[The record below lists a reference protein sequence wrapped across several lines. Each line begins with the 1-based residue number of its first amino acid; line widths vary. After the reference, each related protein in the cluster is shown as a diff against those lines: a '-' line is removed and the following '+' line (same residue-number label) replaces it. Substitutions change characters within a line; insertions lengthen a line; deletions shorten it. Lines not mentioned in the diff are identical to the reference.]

1 MKIMSLRLRGFTG
14 IRRGLGLEDL
24 TLDFSNLSGLIA
36 LSGENGK
43 GKSTVIDCMS
53 PYRQLASRSG
63 ALQRHVFLRD
73 SLKELCFEYAG
84 DSYRTLIKIDSDSE
98 RTEAFVWKNDI
109 PQVNGKVTEYDRYIT
124 GLFGSSQLFFSSVFC
139 AQNAEKI
146 SDMTTGEL
154 KKLFSEFLK
163 LERLVEFENTAKQC
177 TALLIAKSDGIQ
189 RDIQAAKK
197 SLEGMESLDEK
208 LDNTQA
214 NMKETKLIIKI
225 LTQEMID
232 MERNI
237 ETMRANVAGN
247 AAIMQRVKDMEA
259 TILRLDAEE
268 SSDTSAAEKELS
280 VLREKTI
287 AIMNDVKATE
297 SLLEKKA
304 AIEKAIFEM
313 TVLEAHIS
321 DNAERVTTLYSEQL
335 IPLNDQFRLSLSELE
350 ASKGRLSAGISDPNV
365 KILETNIRVLK
376 SKLHDLEKKDP
387 ECISTT
393 CSFITGAL
401 RAQDELAEIEPRLLK
416 LRAEIETQS
425 TAEQEIIS
433 RKSQE
438 TTGILSQLEAAGAL
452 KKEIEAKTAVLK
464 TNLAAVR
471 VIAADQSKIAVA
483 EARLDDLRQRKE
495 EAITDGKRIK
505 AAWDERIARKRS
517 ETEAICLEM
526 KNAKQNVDV
535 MAENKL
541 SDIQSVLA
549 SHRARMD
556 EETSSMA
563 RLGAARVVIE
573 KEIAAKAAIEA
584 RISDMIAEYGRLASE
599 TAEWL
604 YLKNTCSKDGLRALE
619 IDSVAPIISGYAND
633 LLTQTFGPQYTVKLR
648 TQDEETGK
656 EVLDILTIREDGSE
670 VNIENLSG
678 GERVWSLKALSLA
691 MTLISKERSGRDF
704 KTMFCDESDGALDTG
719 NAINFVQMYRSLM
732 GIAEIDTCFFISH
745 KEETIGL
752 ADHVL
757 TFGNGKI
764 VID

>member
-1 MKIMSLRLRGFTG
+1 MRILSLRLRGFIG
-14 IRRGLGLEDL
+14 AKRGLNSDDITIDL
-24 TLDFSNLSGLIA
+24 SQLSGLIA
-36 LSGENGK
+36 LSGENGSSK
-43 GKSTVIDCMS
+43 TTIIDCLH

-84 DSYRTLIKIDSDSE
+84 DTYKTLIKIDSDSE
-98 RTEAFVWKNDI
+98 RTEAFVWKNNI

-163 LERLVEFENTAKQC
+163 LERLVEFENTAKQSM
-177 TALLIAKSDGIQ
+177 TLLTAKSDGIQ

-208 LDNTQA
+208 LDNTEA
-214 NMKETKLIIKI
+214 NMKETKLIINV
-225 LTQEMID
+225 LTQEMIE
-232 MERNI
+232 MEREI
-237 ETMRANVAGN
+237 ESVRVKAADN
-247 AAIMQRVKDMEA
+247 AAIHLRVQDMQAAV
-259 TILRLDAEE
+259 LRLDAEE

-287 AIMNDVKATE
+287 VIMNDVKATE
-297 SLLEKKA
+297 TLLEKKA

-321 DNAERVTTLYSEQL
+321 DNADQVTTIYSEQL
-335 IPLNDQFRLSLSELE
+335 IPLNDQFKATVSELE
-350 ASKGRLSAGISDPNV
+350 ASKSRLSAIISNPDV
-365 KILETNIRVLK
+365 RVLEAK
-376 SKLHDLEKKDP
+376 IKGLKEKLRDLEKKDP
-387 ECISTT
+387 ACTSTT

-401 RAQDELAEIEPRLLK
+401 RAQDALAEIEPRLLK
-416 LRAEIETQS
+416 LKAEIETH
-425 TAEQEIIS
+425 AAVEQEIIIS
-433 RKSQE
+433 KSQKA
-438 TTGILSQLEAAGAL
+438 TDILSQIDAAGTV

-464 TNLAAVR
+464 SNLVAVR
-471 VIAADQSKIAVA
+471 AIAADQSKIAVA
-483 EARLDDLRQRKE
+483 EARLDDLRHRKE
-495 EAITDGKRIK
+495 EAIVDGKRIK
-505 AAWDERIARKRS
+505 AAWAERIAKKKT
-517 ETEAICLEM
+517 EIEAICSQM
-526 KNAKQNVDV
+526 KNAKQSIDM
-535 MAENKL
+535 MAETRL
-541 SDIQSVLA
+541 SDIQAVLV
-549 SHRARMD
+549 SHRMRMD

-563 RLGAARVVIE
+563 RLEAARAAIE
-573 KEIAAKAAIEA
+573 KEIEAKAEIEA
-584 RISDMIAEYGRLASE
+584 RISAMGTEHGRIAAE

-604 YLKNTCSKDGLRALE
+604 YLKNACSKDGLRALE

-691 MTLISKERSGRDF
+691 MTLISKERSGRNF
-704 KTMFCDESDGALDTG
+704 QTMFCDESDGALDTG

-757 TFGNGKI
+757 KFATGGI

>member
-1 MKIMSLRLRGFTG
+1 MKITSLRLRGFTG
-14 IRRGLGLEDL
+14 IKRGLNLDDL

-36 LSGENGK
+36 LSGENGS
-43 GKSTVIDCMS
+43 GKSTCIDCLH
-53 PYRQLASRSG
+53 PYRQLASRNKS
-63 ALQRHVFLRD
+63 LQHHVFLRD

-98 RTEAFVWKNDI
+98 RTEAFAWKNGQ
-109 PQVNGKVTEYDRYIT
+109 PQVNGKVSEYDKYIV
-124 GLFGSSQLFFSSVFC
+124 GLFGSAQLFFSSVFC

-163 LERLVEFENTAKQC
+163 LDRLVEFENTAKQ
-177 TALLIAKSDGIQ
+177 TIALLTAKADGIQ
-189 RDIQAAKK
+189 RDIQAAIK
-197 SLEGMESLDEK
+197 SLEGKKSLDEK
-208 LDNTQA
+208 LDNTEA

-232 MERNI
+232 MEREI
-237 ETMRANVAGN
+237 ESVRAKAADN
-247 AAIMQRVKDMEA
+247 AAIQQRVKDLQ
-259 TILRLDAEE
+259 TIVLRLDAEE
-268 SSDTSAAEKELS
+268 RADTATSEKELS

-287 AIMNDVKATE
+287 SIMNDVKASE
-297 SLLEKKA
+297 KLLESKA
-304 AIEKAIFEM
+304 QIEKATFKVA
-313 TVLEAHIS
+313 VLEAHIA
-321 DNAERVTTLYSEQL
+321 DNAEQVTTIYSEQL
-335 IPLNDQFRLSLSELE
+335 IPLNDQFRTAMSKLE
-350 ASKGRLSAGISDPNV
+350 ESKSRLSAIISDPV
-365 KILETNIRVLK
+365 VRILEAKSRNLK
-376 SKLHDLEKKDP
+376 EKLHDLDKKDP
-387 ECISTT
+387 ACTSTK

-401 RAQDELAEIEPRLLK
+401 IAQGELDELEPRVLRLK
-416 LRAEIETQS
+416 KEIETHA
-425 TAEQEIIS
+425 TAEQVIIAQ
-433 RKSQE
+433 KTQE
-438 TTGILSQLEAAGAL
+438 TNDILSQLDAAGAI
-452 KKEIEAKTAVLK
+452 KKEIEAKSAVLK
-464 TNLAAVR
+464 SNLAAVR
-471 VIAADQSKIAVA
+471 IIAADQSKIAVA
-483 EARLDDLRQRKE
+483 EARLDDLRQRKD

-505 AAWDERIARKRS
+505 AAWDERIATKRA
-517 ETEAICLEM
+517 EIEAICLAM

-535 MAENKL
+535 MAENRL
-541 SDIQSVLA
+541 SDIQSVLV

-556 EETSSMA
+556 DETSSMA
-563 RLGAARVVIE
+563 RLEAARAAIE
-573 KEIAAKAAIEA
+573 KEIAAKAEIDA
-584 RISDMIAEYGRLASE
+584 RISALVTEHGQVVGE
-599 TAEWL
+599 TAEWV
-604 YLKNTCSKDGLRALE
+604 YLKNACSKDGLRALE

-678 GERVWSLKALSLA
+678 GERVWSLKTLSLA
-691 MTLISKERSGRDF
+691 MTLISKERSGRNF
-704 KTMFCDESDGALDTG
+704 KSMFCDESDGALDTG

-732 GIAEIDTCFFISH
+732 KIADIDTCFFISH

>member
-1 MKIMSLRLRGFTG
+1 MKITSLRLRGFTG
-14 IRRGLGLEDL
+14 IRRGLGLDELFLDL
-24 TLDFSNLSGLIA
+24 SQLSGLIA

-43 GKSTVIDCMS
+43 GKSTVMDCMS
-53 PYRQLASRSG
+53 PYRQLASRSKS
-63 ALQRHVFLRD
+63 LQHHVFLRD

-98 RTEAFVWKNDI
+98 RTEAFAWKNGQ
-109 PQVNGKVTEYDRYIT
+109 PQVNGKVSEYDKYIT

-177 TALLIAKSDGIQ
+177 VALLMAKADGIQ
-189 RDIQAAKK
+189 RDIQAARK
-197 SLEGMESLDEK
+197 SLEGMESLDGK
-208 LDNTQA
+208 LDNTEV
-214 NMKETKLIIKI
+214 NMKETKQIIKI
-225 LTQEMID
+225 ITQDMID
-232 MERNI
+232 MEREI
-237 ETMRANVAGN
+237 ESARAKAEENRTSMLR
-247 AAIMQRVKDMEA
+247 IKDMQA
-259 TILRLDAEE
+259 TILKLDTEE
-268 SSDTSAAEKELS
+268 DADTVTAEKELS

-287 AIMNDVKATE
+287 AIMNDVKASE
-297 SLLEKKA
+297 KLLESKA
-304 AIEKAIFEM
+304 AIEKAIFKV
-313 TVLEAHIS
+313 TVLEAHIA
-321 DNAERVTTLYSEQL
+321 DNAEQVTTIFSEQL
-335 IPLNDQFRLSLSELE
+335 IPLNDQFKIAVAELE
-350 ASKGRLSAGISDPNV
+350 ASKSRLSAIISNPDV
-365 KILETNIRVLK
+365 RVLEAK
-376 SKLHDLEKKDP
+376 IKGLKEKLHDLDKKDP

-401 RAQDELAEIEPRLLK
+401 RAQTELLELEPRVLNIK
-416 LRAEIETQS
+416 TEIETLS
-425 TAEQEIIS
+425 AAELEII
-433 RKSQE
+433 KQKTKE
-438 TTGILSQLEAAGAL
+438 TNDILSQLDAAGTA
-452 KKEIEAKTAVLK
+452 KKEIEAKSAVLK
-464 TNLAAVR
+464 TNLAAAR
-471 VIAADQSKIAVA
+471 VIAVDQSKIAVA

-495 EAITDGKRIK
+495 EAIEDGKRIK

-535 MAENKL
+535 LAENRL
-541 SDIQSVLA
+541 SYIQSVLA

-556 EETSSMA
+556 EETASMA
-563 RLGAARVVIE
+563 RLGAAIVAIE
-573 KEIAAKAAIEA
+573 KEITAKAEIDARVSALVIEHGQ
-584 RISDMIAEYGRLASE
+584 IVIE

-604 YLKNTCSKDGLRALE
+604 YLKNACSKDGLRALE

-732 GIAEIDTCFFISH
+732 KIADIDTCFFISH

-757 TFGNGKI
+757 KFSTGGV

>member
-1 MKIMSLRLRGFTG
+1 MKITSLRLRGFTG
-14 IRRGLGLEDL
+14 IKRGLNLEDL

-36 LSGENGK
+36 LSGGNGS
-43 GKSTVIDCMS
+43 GKSTCIDCLH

-84 DSYRTLIKIDSDSE
+84 DTYKTLIKIDSDSE
-98 RTEAFVWKNDI
+98 RTEGFIFKNDI

-124 GLFGSSQLFFSSVFC
+124 GLFGSSQLFFSSVFG

-163 LERLVEFENTAKQC
+163 LERLVEFETTAKQC
-177 TALLIAKSDGIQ
+177 VALLMAKADGIQ
-189 RDIQAAKK
+189 RDIQAARK
-197 SLEGMESLDEK
+197 SLESMESLDEK
-208 LDNTQA
+208 LDDTEA

-232 MERNI
+232 MEREI
-237 ETMRANVAGN
+237 ETMRVKAADN
-247 AAIMQRVKDMEA
+247 AAIQQRINDMQA
-259 TILRLDAEE
+259 TILRMDADE
-268 SSDTSAAEKELS
+268 SADTTAAEKELS

-297 SLLEKKA
+297 ALLEKKA
-304 AIEKAIFEM
+304 EIEKATFKV
-313 TVLEAHIS
+313 TVLEANIS
-321 DNAERVTTLYSEQL
+321 DNAERVTTIYSEQL
-335 IPLNDQFRLSLSELE
+335 IPLNDQSKAAVAELE
-350 ASKGRLSAGISDPNV
+350 ASKSRLSAIISNPD
-365 KILETNIRVLK
+365 IRVMEAKIKGLK
-376 SKLHDLEKKDP
+376 EKLHDLDKKDP
-387 ECISTT
+387 ACTSQT

-401 RAQDELAEIEPRLLK
+401 RAQDALVELEPRILALK
-416 LRAEIETQS
+416 NDLDAQAVVEHAIVTGKTLEITD
-425 TAEQEIIS
+425 
-433 RKSQE
+433 
-438 TTGILSQLEAAGAL
+438 ILSQLDAAGNL
-452 KKEIEAKTAVLK
+452 KKEIEAKSAVLK
-464 TNLAAVR
+464 SNLAAVR

-483 EARLDDLRQRKE
+483 ESRLDDLHKRKS
-495 EAITDGKRIK
+495 EAIEDGKRIK
-505 AAWDERIARKRS
+505 AAWDERIAAKRA
-517 ETEAICLEM
+517 EIDGICSEM
-526 KNAKQNVDV
+526 KNAKQSIDV
-535 MAENKL
+535 LAENKL
-541 SDIQSVLA
+541 SDIQSVLV
-549 SHRARMD
+549 SHRVRMD
-556 EETSSMA
+556 EETTSMA
-563 RLGAARVVIE
+563 RLEAARAAIE
-573 KEIAAKAAIEA
+573 KEIVAKAEIEA
-584 RISDMIAEYGRLASE
+584 RISDLAAEHGRITSE

-604 YLKNTCSKDGLRALE
+604 YLKNACSKDGLRALE

-757 TFGNGKI
+757 KFSTGGI

>member
-1 MKIMSLRLRGFTG
+1 MKITSLRLRGFTG
-14 IRRGLGLEDL
+14 IKRGLNLEDL

-36 LSGENGK
+36 LSGENGS
-43 GKSTVIDCMS
+43 GKSTCIDCLH
-53 PYRQLASRSG
+53 PYRQLASRNKS
-63 ALQRHVFLRD
+63 LQHHVFLRD

-98 RTEAFVWKNDI
+98 RTEGFIFKNGQ
-109 PQVNGKVTEYDRYIT
+109 PQVNGKVSEYDKYIT

-177 TALLIAKSDGIQ
+177 VALLTAKADGIQ

-197 SLEGMESLDEK
+197 SLEGREHLDGK
-208 LDNTQA
+208 LDNTEA

-225 LTQEMID
+225 LTQEMIG
-232 MERNI
+232 MEREI
-237 ETMRANVAGN
+237 EAVRAKAEENRTSMLR
-247 AAIMQRVKDMEA
+247 IKDMQA
-259 TILRLDAEE
+259 TILKLDAEE
-268 SSDTSAAEKELS
+268 SADTATAEKELS

-287 AIMNDVKATE
+287 AIMNDVKASE
-297 SLLEKKA
+297 KLLESKP
-304 AIEKAIFEM
+304 AIEKAIFKVR
-313 TVLEAHIS
+313 VLEAEIA
-321 DNAERVTTLYSEQL
+321 DNANRVTTIYSEQL
-335 IPLNDQFRLSLSELE
+335 IPLNDQFKATVAELE
-350 ASKGRLSAGISDPNV
+350 ASKSRLSAVISNPDV
-365 KILETNIRVLK
+365 RVMEAKIKGLK
-376 SKLHDLEKKDP
+376 EKLHDLDKKDP
-387 ECISTT
+387 ACTSTI

-401 RAQDELAEIEPRLLK
+401 RAQDALVELEPMVLALK
-416 LRAEIETQS
+416 KELDAKAALEH
-425 TAEQEIIS
+425 TAGIIKTQEIT
-433 RKSQE
+433 E
-438 TTGILSQLEAAGAL
+438 ILSKLDAAGTV
-452 KKEIEAKTAVLK
+452 KKEIEAKSAVLK
-464 TNLAAVR
+464 TNLAAAR
-471 VIAADQSKIAVA
+471 VIAVDQSKIAVA

-505 AAWDERIARKRS
+505 AAWDERIAKKRA
-517 ETEAICLEM
+517 EIDAICLEM

-535 MAENKL
+535 LAENRL

-563 RLGAARVVIE
+563 RLEAARVVIE
-573 KEIAAKAAIEA
+573 KEIAAKAEVEA
-584 RISDMIAEYGRLASE
+584 RISALGTEHGQIVSE

-604 YLKNTCSKDGLRALE
+604 YLKNACSKDGLRALE

-704 KTMFCDESDGALDTG
+704 KSMFCDESDGALDTG

-732 GIAEIDTCFFISH
+732 KIADIDTCFFISH